1 MLIGYFS
8 NKPDPLLF
16 LLFFTEITL
25 NASLKLIAVFLNSFK
40 IT

>member
-1 MLIGYFS
+1 MWIGYFS
-8 NKPDPLLF
+8 SKPDPLF